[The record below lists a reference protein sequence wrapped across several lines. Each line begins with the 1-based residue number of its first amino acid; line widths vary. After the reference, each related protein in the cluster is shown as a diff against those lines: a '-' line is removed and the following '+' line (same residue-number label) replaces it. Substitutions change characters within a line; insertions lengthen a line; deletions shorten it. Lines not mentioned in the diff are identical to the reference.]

1 MIRTPSSH
9 NSLGGIRLIRT
20 YAHLFRLPPAILA
33 AMAGCAAIYAL
44 NPAAQIHQYLLTA
57 VILVCMNSAACAIND
72 YWDLDKDRIDHPER
86 PLPSSLLKPRQ
97 AWWAAVILFACALIA
112 AIPLG
117 IYPFILVAVSA
128 LLLWNYSHLLLYS
141 GIFGNLIVSAVV
153 ASILFLS
160 GLVVGQPFAMA
171 YPTGV
176 IFLYIWAKEIIWDV
190 HDAKGDRAQGIVTI
204 PNRWGAP
211 TAFFIVWGL
220 IIALI
225 GSIPAALLLL
235 PMKHPILFAVFC
247 SLMLLTLGAATARFQ
262 RQRNASAYEGFIFWE
277 RLSVLFGVIGL
288 LGTAPPV

>member
-1 MIRTPSSH
+1 MIRTPFSH
-9 NSLGGIRLIRT
+9 NFLGGIRLIRV
-20 YAHLFRLPPAILA
+20 YAHLFRLPPAIMA

-44 NPAAQIHQYLLTA
+44 NSAAQIHQYLLTA

-86 PLPSSLLKPRQ
+86 PLPSGRLKPQQ
-97 AWWAAVILFACALIA
+97 AWRAAVILFTAALIA

-117 IYPFILVAVSA
+117 VYPFILVAVNT
-128 LLLWNYSHLLLYS
+128 LLLWNYSHLLLYN

-160 GLVVGQPFAMA
+160 GLVAGSPFAMA
-171 YPTGV
+171 YPTGLV
-176 IFLYIWAKEIIWDV
+176 FFYIWAKEIIWDV
-190 HDAKGDRAQGIVTI
+190 HDKKGDRAQGIVTI
-204 PNRWGAP
+204 PNHWGDS
-211 TAFFIVWGL
+211 TAFWIVWGL
-220 IIALI
+220 IIALMA
-225 GSIPAALLLL
+225 SIPVAFLLL

-262 RQRNASAYEGFIFWE
+262 RSRSASAYEGFIFWE

-288 LGTAPPV
+288 LGTAPPL

>member
-9 NSLGGIRLIRT
+9 NSLDGIRLVRA

-33 AMAGCAAIYAL
+33 AMAGCAAIYAI
-44 NPAAQIHQYLLTA
+44 NSTVQIPQYLLTA

-86 PLPSSLLKPRQ
+86 PLPSGRLKPRQ
-97 AWWAAVILFACALIA
+97 AWRAAVILFASALIA

-117 IYPFILVAVSA
+117 VYPFLLVAVNA
-128 LLLWNYSHLLLYS
+128 LLLWHYSHLLIYS

-160 GLVVGQPFAMA
+160 GLVAGQPFAMA
-171 YPTGV
+171 YPTGLV
-176 IFLYIWAKEIIWDV
+176 FFYIWAKEIIWDV
-190 HDAKGDRAQGIVTI
+190 HDAPGDRAQGIVTI

-211 TAFFIVWGL
+211 TAFFIIWGL
-220 IIALI
+220 IIALM
-225 GSIPAALLLL
+225 GSIPVAMLLL
-235 PMKHPILFAVFC
+235 PMKYPLLFGVFSC
-247 SLMLLTLGAATARFQ
+247 LMLLTLGAATLRFQ
-262 RQRNASAYEGFIFWE
+262 RQRSASAYEGFILWE

-288 LGTAPPV
+288 LGTAPSL